1 MNTQTLD
8 TRRAETTTAQAAATS
23 VPGQTTAARESSSA
37 PAQTSTAET
46 RAQTAAVSSTRD
58 AHPPSPLDRL
68 AMRVGLA
75 LVLWS
80 RREHGNRR
88 EHGSRREH
96 GNRREH
102 RSRRDRDAQWRLT
115 AHRNRL
121 ERERQAR
128 EQRWLTGVD
137 ELSRR

>member
-80 RREHGNRR
+80 RREHG
-88 EHGSRREH
+88 S
-96 GNRREH
+96 RREH